1 MSHYVET
8 TVAGEG
14 TYLGQEAARH
24 HQHLRAAT
32 ALMSESVRHI
42 KFNTESAPQSY
53 LQIGLDHTLSLTAP
67 PPRKI
72 PSRSGKHSTLVG
84 V

>member
-24 HQHLRAAT
+24 HQHLRDAT

-53 LQIGLDHTLSLTAP
+53 LQI
-67 PPRKI
+67 
-72 PSRSGKHSTLVG
+72 
-84 V
+84 